1 MLVLEDEGTMIE
13 TSEAT
18 TQIHGVTSLNTS
30 TFHTY
35 CTSLHAAVC
44 ATLRADRFARQQ
56 EVQRSLQ
63 FQFAVSWGPRISV
76 QQYCS

>member
-1 MLVLEDEGTMIE
+1 MLALEDDGTMIE

-18 TQIHGVTSLNTS
+18 TQIYIVTFQNTS
-30 TFHTY
+30 IFHMYIT
-35 CTSLHAAVC
+35 HAAVC
-44 ATLRADRFARQQ
+44 ATLRTDRFTRQQ

-63 FQFAVSWGPRISV
+63 FQFAVSWGPHFSV